1 MALVLVFT
9 VVISCEK
16 DFTDIKSGIIS
27 NTKFDTDTLTV
38 KSITIENSP
47 IISVTSDNISS
58 EPGQYLLG
66 VYASDAY
73 EKIEASIVSQLA
85 LSAGLQ
91 VVDDANVY
99 VSDTTVVTT
108 IDTVFIKLPY
118 QASLNEDG
126 TAYELDSIIGDP
138 SKSFNLN
145 VYESGTYLSILDPL
159 EPSKLNNYQSNDV
172 FEKTGNALNVV
183 SDFQFLPSLTDSIVV
198 KRWLSDATLA
208 TQDTITYFNSTSSIV
223 PVPFA
228 VIPLKE
234 DKIKQ
239 MFLDKYE
246 LSYFDSQAAFND
258 YFKGLIIE
266 ATGNEGSLISFNF
279 NGTVNPSLEIYYTN
293 TVVAGGVVVDTIYKN
308 DSFLLSGVRAST
320 YNMEDKVYPADK
332 ITLQG
337 TAGSEAK
344 INLFGADTD
353 GDGVADKIEELRARN
368 LLINDASLTFYINQ
382 SIDTTAVPYQ
392 LFLYKSDENAIP
404 VYSQLKDLYSE
415 GATVFG
421 GLLERDGSGNKE
433 KYTFR
438 ITDYISDILSGETD
452 YSPTLRLKVVNAT
465 DLQTVSDTIFK
476 NYNWNPKAVTLFN
489 HEAVNGDKKVELK
502 ISYSENKSN

>member
-1 MALVLVFT
+1 VALVLVFT